1 MAVLK
6 LRIGGKEETFPI
18 NQDITI
24 LGRSTENAIYVD
36 DRQASRNHC
45 QVERFAG
52 GWKLVDLASRNGTRV
67 NGTTVNQ
74 HVLRSG
80 DRIEIG
86 ETVITFTDAP
96 DETDARIPG
105 PPRMSGAPGVPGSRV
120 PSTGL
125 PTPPVPAP
133 GGHVP
138 STGIPT
144 PPAIATQAQAPAA
157 PPPYPAGPYPPQY
170 PQGYPAGYPAPQYP
184 PQYAAQPPPAYPA
197 LRQDLPSYPGS
208 PPPAAGYPA
217 GAAYPAPVGA
227 PVAAPSAEKKPHRPM
242 AAPAAGTNPGIIVGI
257 LIVVLAILGGGV
269 MLLKDSGGGARDGG
283 GGAWTKTLEKGE
295 KLYSAGKFDDA
306 MEELKKI
313 PSGAKEYRNAQTII
327 GDIVQRKRFAA
338 EEAQRERARV
348 AWEPL
353 KEKIKKYEDEMMP
366 TADEEALKGELKAFV
381 DNYPA
386 AFEAGRAK
394 EIYVK
399 LGGKP
404 EDIGGG
410 TGPPPEDEGK
420 KAEQAWA
427 LLSQRVG
434 MYEKGDLP
442 PEEIDRLKAELRNFV
457 ARFYK
462 YPEASQAQQVI
473 RKLGGGGP
481 VVGPENPPVT
491 GDPKNLGELT
501 RLVDGLVQGANYG
514 EAVKLLEDWIKKD
527 PTGPDAAA
535 CDDKMR
541 EVRKS
546 ADNWYLGREAEAD
559 TLAQAGKIAEAK
571 AILEEAVKRLGEKA
585 FFENTAAAKKK
596 ITGLEKA
603 MGGNK

>member
-1 MAVLK
+1 M
-6 LRIGGKEETFPI
+6 
-18 NQDITI
+18 
-24 LGRSTENAIYVD
+24 
-36 DRQASRNHC
+36 
-45 QVERFAG
+45 
-52 GWKLVDLASRNGTRV
+52 
-67 NGTTVNQ
+67 
-74 HVLRSG
+74 
-80 DRIEIG
+80 
-86 ETVITFTDAP
+86 
-96 DETDARIPG
+96 
-105 PPRMSGAPGVPGSRV
+105 
-120 PSTGL
+120 
-125 PTPPVPAP
+125 
-133 GGHVP
+133 
-138 STGIPT
+138 
-144 PPAIATQAQAPAA
+144 
-157 PPPYPAGPYPPQY
+157 
-170 PQGYPAGYPAPQYP
+170 
-184 PQYAAQPPPAYPA
+184 
-197 LRQDLPSYPGS
+197 
-208 PPPAAGYPA
+208 
-217 GAAYPAPVGA
+217 
-227 PVAAPSAEKKPHRPM
+227 AAPSAEKKPHRPM
-242 AAPAAGTNPGIIVGI
+242 AAPTAGTNPGIIVGI

-269 MLLKDSGGGARDGG
+269 MMLKDSGGRGREDGG
-283 GGAWTKTLEKGE
+283 GWQKTLEKGE

-313 PSGAKEYRNAQTII
+313 PSGAKEYRNAQTIL
-327 GDIVQRKRFAA
+327 GDIIQRKRFAA
-338 EEAQRERARV
+338 EEAQREKARA

-353 KEKIKKYEDEMMP
+353 KEKIKKYEDEMMA
-366 TADEEALKGELKAFV
+366 TADEEALRGELKAFV
-381 DNYPA
+381 DAYPA
-386 AFEAGRAK
+386 AFEVGRAK
-394 EIYVK
+394 EVYVK

-410 TGPPPEDEGK
+410 TGPPPEDEAK

-427 LLSQRVG
+427 LLGQRVG

-457 ARFYK
+457 ARYYK
-462 YPEASQAQQVI
+462 YPEASEAQQVI

-491 GDPKNLGELT
+491 GDPKNIGELT

-559 TLAQAGKIAEAK
+559 TLAQGGKFAEAK